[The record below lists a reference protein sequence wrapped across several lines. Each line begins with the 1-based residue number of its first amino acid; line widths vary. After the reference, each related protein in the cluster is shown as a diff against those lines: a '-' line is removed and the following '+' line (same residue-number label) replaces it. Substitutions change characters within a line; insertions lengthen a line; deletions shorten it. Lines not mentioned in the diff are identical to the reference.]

1 MTPGF
6 LIAKLARGPLTLLIA
21 VTFVFVALR
30 LAGDPISYMV
40 ADDTPPEVIQRYREI
55 YGLDR
60 SLPEQYLAY
69 IGGLLRGDFGYSF
82 RDGRPA
88 LEVVS
93 DRIPQTVLLGLA
105 GIAVTIIV
113 GVTAGVIAALRRGTA
128 IDRIAMSFAILGASV
143 PNFFLGIIF
152 ILLFSMTWRLL
163 PSSGIGTFWHLLMP
177 ALTLGLSGGGG
188 AGSIARF
195 TRSSMLEVLNQPYMR
210 TARAKGLRAGR
221 RVLNHAI
228 PNASIP
234 VITVLG
240 MRLGGIVSGAVVV
253 ETVFAWPGVGQLL
266 ATAVAAR
273 DLAVVQTVVLLV
285 ALTMVL
291 VNLLVDIAYGW
302 LDPRLAA
309 RSAA

>member
-1 MTPGF
+1 MTPAFVFG
-6 LIAKLARGPLTLLIA
+6 KVGRGLLTLLIA
-21 VTFVFVALR
+21 VSFVFVVLR
-30 LAGDPISYMV
+30 LAGDPVSLMLP
-40 ADDTPPEVIQRYREI
+40 DDTSPDVVERYRQI

-60 SLPEQYLAY
+60 SVPEQYLSY
-69 IGGLLRGDFGYSF
+69 VSGLLHGDFGYSF

-88 LEVVS
+88 LDVVV

-105 GIAVTIIV
+105 GILVTVAV
-113 GVTAGVIAALRRGTA
+113 GVTAGVIAALWRGTVV
-128 IDRIAMSFAILGASV
+128 DRAAMGLAILGASV

-152 ILLFSMTWRLL
+152 ILLFSMTWRML

-177 ALTLGLSGGGG
+177 ALTLGLSGAGG

-195 TRSSMLEVLNQPYMR
+195 TRSSMLEVLHQPYMR
-210 TARAKGLRAGR
+210 TAKAKGLRPTR
-221 RVLNHAI
+221 RVLMHAI
-228 PNASIP
+228 PNASLP

-240 MRLGGIVSGAVVV
+240 MRLGGVVAGAVVV

-266 ATAVAAR
+266 ATAVSAR
-273 DLAVVQTVVLLV
+273 DLAIVQTVVLLV

-309 RSAA
+309 RGAA